1 MSPKHSGN
9 SLKMRLRNIA
19 ALIPLIVL
27 SLPQALS
34 AGNLWCEWYAVSGV
48 KFMSSSATQTQQDAL
63 DEWMP
68 ETLLFQKKDTDAF
81 EKIPGKDSI
90 LFVRKASVISSA
102 KAFTQKFHLL
112 PNKKMMTAHPQ
123 GNEVSARCKCDKRT
137 SEVLVMQSQKLIEN
151 NQIGSSG
158 QNGTSKLRPELTKAK
173 NIRSEL
179 GFVAGTEKYGDC
191 VLKLIE

>member
-9 SLKMRLRNIA
+9 SLKMSLRNIA
-19 ALIPLIVL
+19 ALIPLIAL

-34 AGNLWCEWYAVSGV
+34 AGNLWCERYSVSGV
-48 KFMSSSATQTQQDAL
+48 KFMSSSATQTQQDAF

-68 ETLLFQKKDTDAF
+68 ETLLFQQKDIDAF
-81 EKIPGKDSI
+81 ENIPGSNSI
-90 LFVRKASVISSA
+90 LFARKVSVISLG
-102 KAFTQKFHLL
+102 KAFTQKFQLL

-123 GNEVSARCKCDKRT
+123 GNEVSAKYKCDKGP
-137 SEVLVMQSQKLIEN
+137 SEVLVMQSQKPIEN
-151 NQIGSSG
+151 NQIGASG
-158 QNGTSKLRPELTKAK
+158 QNGTSKLRPELNKAK
-173 NIRSEL
+173 NICSEL

>member
-1 MSPKHSGN
+1 
-9 SLKMRLRNIA
+9 
-19 ALIPLIVL
+19 
-27 SLPQALS
+27 
-34 AGNLWCEWYAVSGV
+34 
-48 KFMSSSATQTQQDAL
+48 MSSSATQTQQDAF

-68 ETLLFQKKDTDAF
+68 KNLPFHQKDIDAF
-81 EKIPGKDSI
+81 EKIPGKESM

-123 GNEVSARCKCDKRT
+123 GNEVSARYKFDKGP

-151 NQIGSSG
+151 NQIESSG

-173 NIRSEL
+173 NICSEL